1 MIPSLNLV
9 ASVWLKT
16 LRVGLP
22 TIVEAARGTL
32 SPQVCNERIDSWSRG
47 LLNYAGIRLEVI
59 GHEHIRVGK
68 GYIVMSNH
76 QSSYDI
82 PVLFQALRI
91 PLRMVAKK
99 EIFQIPFVGR
109 AMRAAGFIEVD
120 RANRLRAIRALI
132 TARRRLD
139 ASMSV
144 WIAPEGGRSR
154 TGQLGA
160 FERGGFLMA
169 MSTGMPI
176 LPVTID
182 GTRHTLPAGRLTLRW
197 GNTVRVTI
205 SAPIDPADYTR
216 QGIDRLMGITR
227 DAIGRHLS
235 APPNQTGLQ
244 IKSPGEQNDQGSRD
258 LAPHFHSGTQQR

>member
-1 MIPSLNLV
+1 MMSSLNLV

-16 LRVGLP
+16 LRFSVP

-32 SPQVCNERIDSWSRG
+32 SRQVCNERLDSWSRC
-47 LLNYAGIRLEVI
+47 LVNYAGIRLEVI
-59 GHEHIRVGK
+59 GREHIRAGT

-76 QSSYDI
+76 QSSFDI
-82 PVLFQALRI
+82 PVLFQALQI

-120 RANRLRAIRALI
+120 RENRRRAIRALI
-132 TARRRLD
+132 TARQRLD

-154 TGQLGA
+154 TGQLGE

-169 MSTGMPI
+169 VSTGMPI

-182 GTRHTLPAGRLTLRW
+182 GTRHTLPAGRLTLHR

-205 SAPIDPADYTR
+205 SAPIDPADFAPK
-216 QGIDRLMGITR
+216 GIDRLISITR
-227 DAIGRHLS
+227 DVIARHLS
-235 APPNQTGLQ
+235 EPPNQTGLQ
-244 IKSPGEQNDQGSRD
+244 TKSLDEEKDQGSRD
-258 LAPHFHSGTQQR
+258 LALRFHSGTQSR